1 MSEITITVEL
11 LAYVRVNEWEGLTCT
26 VLDDPRFQLDPKIM
40 EERKYEKMVTEEIQF
55 KYENK
60 IWIQLTN
67 ETIDGFNE
75 FKNDIVLHYLNSF
88 LPPDTIP
95 ANTIKNIENQ
105 IVCTNCV
112 YGTIIQEID

>member
-1 MSEITITVEL
+1 MSEIITVKL
-11 LAYVRVNEWEGLTCT
+11 LAYVRIYEWEGLTCT

-67 ETIDGFNE
+67 VCLSGFHE
-75 FKNDIVLHYLNSF
+75 FKNYTVLHYLNSF

-95 ANTIKNIENQ
+95 ANKIQNIENQ
-105 IVCTNCV
+105 IVCTNC
-112 YGTIIQEID
+112 YYKDIIKEIE